1 VAKIF
6 LTGATGFVGTNLA
19 PILAA
24 AGHHLRCLIRPGNPA
39 QSLANLDF
47 EPVVGT
53 LEDEGTLGDAL
64 KGVDVVIHLAALVS
78 FAKRDREAMFR
89 TNTEGTR
96 RLARLARL
104 SGVGRFLHMSTIS
117 AVAYSD
123 RPEVLDERSS
133 YNFRPLH
140 IGYCDSK
147 HAAEDAVR
155 EEARSGLDAV
165 IVNPPTMFGPGDR
178 RKSAGSLLEVVA
190 KERVPFLPPGGVNAA
205 DVREVCRGC
214 LLAMESART
223 GERYILGGQNL
234 TNRELITII
243 ARTAGVRPPRL
254 PLPRWLATALAQGAT
269 AWEVVRPLRPP
280 VTAQILRLST
290 RFLWFSSQKAEEEL
304 GYAAGSVAPAIRDG
318 LAWMDDPSCPTS
330 SQN

>member
-6 LTGATGFVGTNLA
+6 LTGATGFVGANLA
-19 PILAA
+19 PMLAA

-39 QSLANLDF
+39 DALADLDF
-47 EPVVGT
+47 EPVEGT

-64 KGVDVVIHLAALVS
+64 RGVDVVIHLAALVS
-78 FAKRDREAMFR
+78 FAKGDREAMFR

-96 RLARLARL
+96 RLARLARR

-123 RPEVLDERSS
+123 RPDVLDETAA
-133 YNFRPLH
+133 YNFGPLH

-155 EEARSGLDAV
+155 DEARSGLDAV

-178 RKSAGSLLEVVA
+178 RKSEGSLLEVVS
-190 KERVPFLPPGGVNAA
+190 KERVPFLPPGGINAA
-205 DVREVCRGC
+205 DVRDVCRGC
-214 LLAMESART
+214 LLALQLGRT

-234 TNRELITII
+234 TNGELIETI
-243 ARTAGVRPPRL
+243 ARSAGVTPPRRR
-254 PLPRWLATALAQGAT
+254 LPRWLATALARGAT
-269 AWEVVRPLRPP
+269 VWEVIHPLRPP

-290 RFLWFSSQKAEEEL
+290 RFLWFSSQKAAEEL
-304 GYAAGSVAPAIRDG
+304 GYAASTCDRAIRDT
-318 LAWMDDPSCPTS
+318 LAWMDEPSGEAS
-330 SQN
+330 AQN